1 MENTDTEATDL
12 HGMLDIATSHF
23 ESLLGTPMPREHAL
37 NLTDLELPVVDTEA
51 LELPFSEQE
60 I

>member
-1 MENTDTEATDL
+1 MMKNADTEATDL

-37 NLTDLELPVVDTEA
+37 NLTSLT
-51 LELPFSEQE
+51 
-60 I
+60 